1 MLGGSNVQKIYRD
14 FISKEESDILLN
26 TDEPRFSNIAGVNHN
41 HTLEPSDPLFTS
53 PDFTK
58 IVGDIISKLREYFTF
73 KVTENSYYS
82 LEEKPGG
89 HPIHQDCHDQGR
101 MFNIGTSLILKDG
114 SYGGDTYYCDDR
126 NGTNAR
132 KIDRGIYDLVA
143 HTWEQWHWISPS
155 SGGRQSFLLFI

>member
-53 PDFTK
+53 PNFTK
-58 IVGDIISKLREYFTF
+58 IVGDIISKLREDFTF
-73 KVTENSYYS
+73 EVTENSYYS

-89 HPIHQDCHDQGR
+89 HPTHQDCHYQGR
-101 MFNIGTSLILKDG
+101 MFSIGTSLILKDG

-155 SGGRQSFLLFI
+155 SGGRKAFLLFI